1 MADYV
6 EAFKQGLKAA
16 EAAEHS
22 RKEID
27 AVFVEINRQLFKA
40 TDGKISIERR
50 ELEERDG
57 RFSTM
62 KTRYA

>member
-6 EAFKQGLKAA
+6 EAFNQGLEAA
-16 EAAEHS
+16 EAADHS

-27 AVFVEINRQLFKA
+27 AVFVEINSQLSKA

-50 ELEERDG
+50 E
-57 RFSTM
+57 
-62 KTRYA
+62 